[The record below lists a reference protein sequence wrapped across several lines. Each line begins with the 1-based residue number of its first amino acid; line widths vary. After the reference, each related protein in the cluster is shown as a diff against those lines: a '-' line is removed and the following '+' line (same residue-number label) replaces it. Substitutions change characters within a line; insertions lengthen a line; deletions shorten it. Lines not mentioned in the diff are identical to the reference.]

1 MKVTDTRK
9 SDDDIVTTISD
20 RQQAQRRGDR
30 AGCKAQDKSGVRK
43 VGLLL
48 LPSLFLA
55 SMIFFMPQKVEA
67 KGEEL

>member
-1 MKVTDTRK
+1 MKVTDTKK

-43 VGLLL
+43 VEMSL

-55 SMIFFMPQKVEA
+55 SVILFYAPKS
-67 KGEEL
+67 

>member
-20 RQQAQRRGDR
+20 RQHAERRGGGS
-30 AGCKAQDKSGVRK
+30 GCKAQDKSGVRK

-48 LPSLFLA
+48 LPSLVLA
-55 SMIFFMPQKVEA
+55 SVIFFYAPKS
-67 KGEEL
+67 